1 MQRAAREGHGQGKR
15 VRIGALAIA
24 ALAVLG
30 ATPTARPRA
39 AVTDAD
45 VAERV
50 PIAATVADH
59 RALAAYYRD
68 KAAAEGPRIDYFD
81 RLFRAYKQL
90 DVKTYGAMQ
99 RQARELL
106 KAARMSRK
114 YFDLLATAHTTMAL
128 KLSEEP

>member
-1 MQRAAREGHGQGKR
+1 MRAAAWQGR
-15 VRIGALAIA
+15 QWRTSMRIVLVIA
-24 ALAVLG
+24 ALAGVG
-30 ATPTARPRA
+30 ATSTPRPPA
-39 AVTDAD
+39 PVTDAN

-50 PIAATVADH
+50 VAAATVADH
-59 RALAAYYRD
+59 RALAAYY
-68 KAAAEGPRIDYFD
+68 KEKSLAEGPRIDYFD
-81 RLFRAYKQL
+81 RLFRSYKQL
-90 DVKTYGAMQ
+90 DVRTYGAMQ

>member
-1 MQRAAREGHGQGKR
+1 MQRAGWQGRERGAR
-15 VRIGALAIA
+15 VRVGMLVVV

-30 ATPTARPRA
+30 LTPTARPA
-39 AVTDAD
+39 APVTDAN

-50 PIAATVADH
+50 AAATTVADH
-59 RALAAYYRD
+59 RALAAYYKD
-68 KAAAEGPRIDYFD
+68 KAAAEGPRIDAFD

-114 YFDLLATAHTTMAL
+114 YFDLLSSAHTTRAL

>member
-1 MQRAAREGHGQGKR
+1 MQGVTWQGREWGAR
-15 VRIGALAIA
+15 VRRAALAIA

-30 ATPTARPRA
+30 ATPTARPPA
-39 AVTDAD
+39 PLTDAT

-50 PIAATVADH
+50 AAAHTVADH

-68 KAAAEGPRIDYFD
+68 KALAEGPRIDYFD
-81 RLFRAYKQL
+81 RLFRGYQQL
-90 DVKTYGAMQ
+90 DVKTHEAMQ
-99 RQARELL
+99 RQARALL

-114 YFDLLATAHTTMAL
+114 YFDLLAAAHTTMAL